1 MHLLPRLIAIASS
14 TCLLAAVAGTT
25 ALGQS
30 ASPSP
35 SPSAVAGTAA
45 TAGDAYDLG
54 TVTIEQSGAKQ
65 FREMPVIMQGVLA
78 VPEGEGPFPVAL
90 VMHGSYLFCT
100 AEPVAASQAP
110 DAGGS
115 TDPELSVP
123 MGDDPAPYPCPPE
136 NDLRQYEGFGELAAA
151 LAADGYLAIVP
162 DMSPEYAEG
171 FGSAPFGDRAIQI
184 ADAHLDALA
193 AGSGFPVDVAGKADL
208 DRLVLVGH
216 SRGGSL
222 VVRYATD
229 KAATYTPHALALLTP
244 AYLVG
249 KSAIPRTM
257 PAALVISQCDGD
269 VGTKEPL
276 KFTSTKQLSPLR
288 TAPTLVY
295 TVPNGTHNGFSTKL
309 EPEQDPK
316 CKDRELIDPERQRAI
331 AGTLLPSFFD
341 LALALEDR

>member
-1 MHLLPRLIAIASS
+1 MRPSLPAASLAA
-14 TCLLAAVAGTT
+14 CLLATSLATS
-25 ALGQS
+25 ALAQ
-30 ASPSP
+30 
-35 SPSAVAGTAA
+35 SPSATPSSEPLPMTSPPTSV
-45 TAGDAYDLG
+45 AYDLG
-54 TVTIEQSGAKQ
+54 TVTIDQPGGKQ

-78 VPEGEGPFPVAL
+78 VPEGEGPFPVAM

-100 AEPVAASQAP
+100 AEPVGAGQAP
-110 DAGGS
+110 GAGGS

-171 FGSAPFGDRAIQI
+171 FGFAPFGDRAIQI

-193 AGSGFPVDVAGKADL
+193 EGSGFPTDVAGKADL
-208 DRLVLVGH
+208 DDLVLVGH

-229 KAATYTPHALALLTP
+229 DTATYTPRALAMLTP

-249 KSAIPRTM
+249 KTVIPRTM
-257 PAALVISQCDGD
+257 PVALVMAQCDGD

-276 KFTSTKQLSPLR
+276 KFTSKEQLPPLR
-288 TAPTLVY
+288 TAPTLIY
-295 TVPNGTHNGFSTKL
+295 TLRNGTHNGFSTKL
-309 EPEQDPK
+309 EPEQEPR
-316 CKDRELIDPERQRAI
+316 CKDREIMAPEEQRAI
-331 AGTLLPSFFD
+331 AGALVPAFFD
-341 LALALEDR
+341 LALAVEGR